1 LTSIY
6 SPTSTNTS
14 SIIVDNGSA
23 LLVTSVGDSAI
34 PYLFYLNNVFVTPD
48 IIQNLLSIH
57 CFATDNWC
65 SMEFDPFGLSVKGL
79 YTWNVIT
86 RCYSSRALYTMC
98 LPSHSAPSSHVAAPL
113 ALVASTSS
121 WHWCLGHLGV
131 DVLSK
136 LSHDSSVF
144 CSSRTHDICCAYQL
158 GRCTHMPFV
167 SYDSRV
173 DNNFDLIH
181 FDMWTSQI
189 VSISDYKYYLVILD
203 DHFHFVWTF
212 PLRA

>member
-1 LTSIY
+1 MWSPWSSPWDQQSLANSFSTTALTHPAIIDWVADSGISNHTTSDVGNLTSIY

-57 CFATDNWC
+57 CFTTDNWC
-65 SMEFDPFGLSVKGL
+65 SMEFDPFDLSVKGL

-98 LPSHSAPSSHVAAPL
+98 LPSYSAPSSHVAAPL

-121 WHWCLGHLGV
+121 WH
-131 DVLSK
+131 
-136 LSHDSSVF
+136 
-144 CSSRTHDICCAYQL
+144 
-158 GRCTHMPFV
+158 
-167 SYDSRV
+167 
-173 DNNFDLIH
+173 
-181 FDMWTSQI
+181 
-189 VSISDYKYYLVILD
+189 
-203 DHFHFVWTF
+203 
-212 PLRA
+212 